1 MLYVVEAKVQTRLDV
16 LPQDPDVVVPVGA
29 ALFVVEAEGVEQLV
43 LDGAVVEAALTVQ
56 RQSLGITTTPHV
68 GVTAAFKQLNKKQA
82 IIKAGRN
89 RIFFFLIKAV

>member
-1 MLYVVEAKVQTRLDV
+1 MEAKAQTRLDV

-56 RQSLGITTTPHV
+56 RQSLGITTTADV
-68 GVTAAFKQLNKKQA
+68 GVTAAFKQFNKKKQQ
-82 IIKAGRN
+82 
-89 RIFFFLIKAV
+89 